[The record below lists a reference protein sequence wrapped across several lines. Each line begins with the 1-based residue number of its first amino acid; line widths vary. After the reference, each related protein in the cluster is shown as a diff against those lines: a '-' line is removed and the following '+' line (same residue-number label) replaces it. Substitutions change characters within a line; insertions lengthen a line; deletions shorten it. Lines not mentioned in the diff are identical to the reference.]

1 MSVTA
6 VIRIPCESNPSLG
19 TTVVNGLLAWAG
31 VLGGATVFFLLPLRL
46 VCNMK
51 PSLQASLK
59 RAI

>member
-1 MSVTA
+1 
-6 VIRIPCESNPSLG
+6 
-19 TTVVNGLLAWAG
+19 VNTLAPLDAKMAKER
-31 VLGGATVFFLLPLRL
+31 VLGWQRKLLLPLRL